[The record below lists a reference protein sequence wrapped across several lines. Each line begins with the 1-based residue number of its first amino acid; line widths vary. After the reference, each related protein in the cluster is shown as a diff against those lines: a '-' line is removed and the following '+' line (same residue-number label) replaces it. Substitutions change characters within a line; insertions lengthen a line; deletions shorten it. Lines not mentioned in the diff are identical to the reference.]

1 MPAKLR
7 PLRTLLLLWLCT
19 GLLLPAAA
27 LAVGR
32 TWGCY
37 TAAQSGSDTAR
48 VAAPRLA
55 AEINADDTTSTYT
68 LTVTNVEN
76 GAVCEVALRYDVV
89 ITLDEKLPDGVT
101 LTMDGKAVVFN
112 GTDGRVVGAGA
123 LPAGT
128 GDTQTHTLAVNG
140 TPDTS
145 RELTVAVT
153 VEAEQLD

>member
-55 AEINADDTTSTYT
+55 AEIKVNDASTYT

-101 LTMDGKAVVFN
+101 LTMDGNEVVFN

-140 TPDTS
+140 TPETS
-145 RELTVAVT
+145 QELTVAVT
-153 VEAEQLD
+153 VVAEQLD